1 MARNGTHF
9 SESHFEKK
17 LNNLKDTQESIQ
29 GLSTWCLN
37 HKSDL
42 NHIIKCWLK
51 AIKKSKPEQCLT
63 LFYLANDVIQHSKK
77 KSLLDLVSAWEFAL
91 KEATPYARYFITF
104 NNGCVIVE
112 QIISLLDHYVI
123 LVILSLILFTSEKRK
138 YEIVCYVFSKY
149 GKKEMSTV
157 TLL

>member
-9 SESHFEKK
+9 SDSHFEKK

-77 KSLLDLVSAWEFAL
+77 KNLLDLVSAWEFAL
-91 KEATPYARYFITF
+91 KEATPYARYFWNLIIDVLLW
-104 NNGCVIVE
+104 NNYFIMRSLCYSCNFVIHSVYIQRGESTNSCVTYF
-112 QIISLLDHYVI
+112 QNMGR
-123 LVILSLILFTSEKRK
+123 KR
-138 YEIVCYVFSKY
+138 C
-149 GKKEMSTV
+149 
-157 TLL
+157 LQ

>member
-9 SESHFEKK
+9 SDSHFEKK

-29 GLSTWCLN
+29 GLSAWCLN

-77 KSLLDLVSAWEFAL
+77 KSYLDLVSAWELAL
-91 KEATPYARYFITF
+91 KEATPYARCFFTF
-104 NNGCVIVE
+104 
-112 QIISLLDHYVI
+112 
-123 LVILSLILFTSEKRK
+123 
-138 YEIVCYVFSKY
+138 
-149 GKKEMSTV
+149 MS
-157 TLL
+157 